1 MCFSKVCQMT
11 VLCCLYATLLKIED
25 IFFEFLNFLKLDLR
39 VKNNPKI
46 LYIKK
51 PVPYQDFKKY
61 ICLIWSR
68 GGKQIRRLCIMVPLV

>member
-25 IFFEFLNFLKLDLR
+25 IFFEFLNFLKLDL

-46 LYIKK
+46 LYIKNPFPIRILK
-51 PVPYQDFKKY
+51 NTFVKSGVEGGNRSGGYV
-61 ICLIWSR
+61 LWS
-68 GGKQIRRLCIMVPLV
+68 L